1 MFSNQSLREGIFANP
16 LNVSDTVFRAL
27 KTKGC
32 TYHELN
38 TYLGLEAA
46 MNIIEVW
53 QVVDYNE
60 SKLKHI
66 LEQEE
71 KNRGNNG

>member
-1 MFSNQSLREGIFANP
+1 MFSNQSLREGIFTNP

-38 TYLGLEAA
+38 TCLGLEAA